1 MENNTDALYSEIF
14 VDDEF
19 DETMIEGFHSY
30 DSVDFEPEDYDP
42 KYYDELI
49 FFDELTRYGKIKY
62 KDCNLATLKKMINFI
77 VERFKENGVYIDVVF
92 VDNRNGGSS
101 KHNRKVQDDIKK
113 IQELI
118 EQGLNNSQIERLT
131 GITRKTVAKYR
142 SQYKQK

>member
-62 KDCNLATLKKMINFI
+62 KEI
-77 VERFKENGVYIDVVF
+77 
-92 VDNRNGGSS
+92 
-101 KHNRKVQDDIKK
+101 
-113 IQELI
+113 
-118 EQGLNNSQIERLT
+118 
-131 GITRKTVAKYR
+131 
-142 SQYKQK
+142 

>member
-1 MENNTDALYSEIF
+1 MENNTNALYSEIF
-14 VDDEF
+14 VDDES

-30 DSVDFEPEDYDP
+30 DSVEFEPEDYDP
-42 KYYDELI
+42 KYYDELV
-49 FFDELTRYGKIKY
+49 FFDELTRYGEIKY

-92 VDNRNGGSS
+92 ADNRNGGSS
-101 KHNRKVQDDIKK
+101 KHNRKVQDDIKN

-118 EQGLNNSQIERLT
+118 KQGLNNSQIERLT